1 MIITARE
8 IIDLFNSDFL
18 SEGQLELPKVIRT
31 TDVVKTYKKMGFVVV
46 NQEGGHLKLKRGK
59 QRISIKLGNTF
70 TDCGMM
76 TTYFH
81 QSGVAKLPFL
91 QTLARL

>member
-31 TDVVKTYKKMGFVVV
+31 TDVVKTYKKINCHHLKVVV
-46 NQEGGHLKLKRGK
+46 
-59 QRISIKLGNTF
+59 
-70 TDCGMM
+70 
-76 TTYFH
+76 
-81 QSGVAKLPFL
+81 
-91 QTLARL
+91 